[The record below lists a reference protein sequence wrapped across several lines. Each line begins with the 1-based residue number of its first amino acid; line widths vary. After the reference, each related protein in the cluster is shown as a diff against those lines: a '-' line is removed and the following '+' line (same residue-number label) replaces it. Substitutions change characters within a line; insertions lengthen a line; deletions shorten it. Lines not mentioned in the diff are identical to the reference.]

1 MEQAEAMNAFAEYV
15 QEFRSKVTAAGLAAG
30 SAKEIPYGCRID
42 VSSGEGQI
50 PVSLYYG
57 KKGFSLVI
65 GGKAGELKAKVESLF
80 LPFAEQAPA
89 APAALQT
96 DKKPYG
102 FEALTG
108 FEAGWIGTDE
118 SGKGDV
124 FGPLVAAAV
133 AVNPA
138 IVTALEQA
146 GVKDCK
152 QLTDKKVA
160 ILAAEIRRLCAGR
173 FRELVLLPVRYN
185 NLYASLK
192 SEGKNLN
199 HLLAWAH
206 ARVIE
211 DTLELT
217 PCRICAYRQICRCA
231 VCGSQN

>member
-1 MEQAEAMNAFAEYV
+1 MNTFAEYV
-15 QEFRSKVTAAGLAAG
+15 QDFRGKVIEAGLAAG
-30 SAKEIPYGCRID
+30 PAKEIPYGCRID
-42 VSSGEGQI
+42 VSDSAGQI

-80 LPFAEQAPA
+80 LPFSEQVPA
-89 APAALQT
+89 APAVVQT
-96 DKKPYG
+96 VKKPYG
-102 FEALTG
+102 FEELTG

-152 QLTDKKVA
+152 Q
-160 ILAAEIRRLCAGR
+160 
-173 FRELVLLPVRYN
+173 
-185 NLYASLK
+185 S
-192 SEGKNLN
+192 
-199 HLLAWAH
+199 
-206 ARVIE
+206 
-211 DTLELT
+211 TL
-217 PCRICAYRQICRCA
+217 R
-231 VCGSQN
+231 